1 MPHLKSLPPDAVLRD
16 VFHAFPATARPL
28 LEYHEALL
36 RGPSPLSVAERELIA
51 AYVSGLNACSYCTGA
66 HTATAAAFGMA
77 PALLDALW
85 RDVDTSPVAPR
96 LKPLLRYVAKL
107 TRTPARLT
115 EADAAEVFAAGWDDR
130 ALHDAVSVCG
140 LFNLMN
146 RLVEGLGLAG
156 RPEYFKI
163 AGERLHREG
172 YAGLA
177 NGLPAPTGANAAH
190 VPPVT
195 A

>member
-1 MPHLKSLPPDAVLRD
+1 MPHLKSLPSDAVLRD

-51 AYVSGLNACSYCTGA
+51 AYVSGLNACGYCAGA
-66 HTATAAAFGMA
+66 HTATAAAFGVESS
-77 PALLDALW
+77 LLDAL
-85 RDVDTSPVAPR
+85 RLDVDSSPVAPR

-115 EADAAEVFAAGWDDR
+115 EADAAAVFAAGWDDR

-146 RLVEGLGLAG
+146 RLVEGLGIAG
-156 RPEYFKI
+156 RPEYFQI

-172 YAGLA
+172 YAALA
-177 NGLPAPTGANAAH
+177 NGLPTPIGTNAGH
-190 VPPVT
+190 VPPIT
-195 A
+195 T